1 MISAA
6 HMLGSIRG
14 HVPLP
19 PPKKIEKNDAIWC
32 VFLDILIIFCLQKLS
47 IFHVKKHK

>member
-14 HVPLP
+14 HVP
-19 PPKKIEKNDAIWC
+19 PPKKKLEKNDAIWC
-32 VFLDILIIFCLQKLS
+32 VFFVYFDHILSSKIINISCQKT
-47 IFHVKKHK
+47 

>member
-14 HVPLP
+14 HVP
-19 PPKKIEKNDAIWC
+19 PKRKLEKNNAIWC
-32 VFLDILIIFCLQKLS
+32 VFFVYFDLILSSKIINISCQKT
-47 IFHVKKHK
+47 

>member
-14 HVPLP
+14 HVP
-19 PPKKIEKNDAIWC
+19 PKRKLEKNDAIC
-32 VFLDILIIFCLQKLS
+32 FSFFVVYFDLILSSKIFNISCQKT
-47 IFHVKKHK
+47 